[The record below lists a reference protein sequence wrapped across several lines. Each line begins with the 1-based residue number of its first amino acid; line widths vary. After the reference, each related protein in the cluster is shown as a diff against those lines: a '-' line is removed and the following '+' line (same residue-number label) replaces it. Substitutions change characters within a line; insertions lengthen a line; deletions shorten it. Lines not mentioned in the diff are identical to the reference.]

1 MKLQQKHVYIV
12 KDNNIWHDREYI
24 IALLN
29 SLSNIVIKELYVHEL
44 LNSAITKNSILVVKT
59 IPNNIEF
66 LKLEQLVLYSKPQI
80 LIHLADNNYNNVKN
94 YHKLIN
100 IYNLVKLVYRQYK
113 YPIYNL
119 ITNNNINILP
129 IGYDTHFQII

>member
-24 IALLN
+24 IDLLN

-59 IPNNIEF
+59 DSGFIF
-66 LKLEQLVLYSKPQI
+66 Y
-80 LIHLADNNYNNVKN
+80 
-94 YHKLIN
+94 
-100 IYNLVKLVYRQYK
+100 
-113 YPIYNL
+113 
-119 ITNNNINILP
+119 
-129 IGYDTHFQII
+129 